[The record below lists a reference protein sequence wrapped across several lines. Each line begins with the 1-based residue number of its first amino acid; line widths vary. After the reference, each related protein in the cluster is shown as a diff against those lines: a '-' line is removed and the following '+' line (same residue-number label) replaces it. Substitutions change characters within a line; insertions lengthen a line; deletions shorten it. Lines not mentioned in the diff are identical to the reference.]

1 MAKKKWKKRITGALK
16 AGLTAYAASKMMGKG
31 VGHGIAEEPELYKKD
46 YMHDLESV
54 APKKLKGHPGG
65 WNQESGT
72 FSSPPMTL
80 KRKAKLWWEKLQGG
94 NPYKKSGG
102 SIKAY
107 QGQLVKSETR
117 GTGAAVK
124 GTTHEVMPGMNA
136 AKAGK
141 MIKAKQG
148 YYSEEDESIGMR
160 LGKKK
165 TKHDKKVARDESYG
179 KWGNRKKDWKV
190 KKASHGTM
198 VRTRGSNPDSSWTTQ
213 GGEVKVAT
221 KLNGVLT
228 TRTW

>member
-1 MAKKKWKKRITGALK
+1 MGKLKKKLSRALK
-16 AGLTAYAASKMMGKG
+16 AGITAYAASKLMSKG

-80 KRKAKLWWEKLQGG
+80 KRKAKLWWEKLTNP
-94 NPYKKSGG
+94 NPYKKAGG
-102 SIKAY
+102 TIKAY

-136 AKAGK
+136 AKKGK
-141 MIKAKQG
+141 MIKA
-148 YYSEEDESIGMR
+148 
-160 LGKKK
+160 
-165 TKHDKKVARDESYG
+165 
-179 KWGNRKKDWKV
+179 NR
-190 KKASHGTM
+190 GTE
-198 VRTRGSNPDSSWTTQ
+198 VRTRGSNPDNPYVAQ
-213 GGEVKVAT
+213 GGEVQIAT
-221 KLNGVLT
+221 KLNGVLK

>member
-1 MAKKKWKKRITGALK
+1 MAKKKLKKIIGAIGAGLAAHAMSKAGASGSKALSSKYFGGLKTGDAKVAENLGLWDQGMDKIATQGGVSKEGKDVWKK
-16 AGLTAYAASKMMGKG
+16 
-31 VGHGIAEEPELYKKD
+31 KK
-46 YMHDLESV
+46 
-54 APKKLKGHPGG
+54 
-65 WNQESGT
+65 
-72 FSSPPMTL
+72 
-80 KRKAKLWWEKLQGG
+80 WWEKPWWNQGG
-94 NPYKKSGG
+94 A
-102 SIKAY
+102 IKAY

-136 AKAGK
+136 AKKGK
-141 MIKAKQG
+141 MIKANQG
-148 YYSEEDESIGMR
+148 TYAREDESIGMR

-165 TKHDKKVARDESYG
+165 SKHAKKVARDESYG
-179 KWGNRKKDWKV
+179 DWGNRGKDWKV
-190 KKASHGTM
+190 KKANRGTM